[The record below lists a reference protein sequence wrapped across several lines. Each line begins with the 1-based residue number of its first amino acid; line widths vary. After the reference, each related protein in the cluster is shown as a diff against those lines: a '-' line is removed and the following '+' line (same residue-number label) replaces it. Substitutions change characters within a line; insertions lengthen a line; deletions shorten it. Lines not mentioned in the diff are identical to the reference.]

1 MRHVTATVVLALLTS
16 ACGGG
21 AAASTA
27 PPASG
32 VTSTTPTEPAQ
43 KPTVQPT
50 PAASP
55 LPEDTTSTSTS
66 TSTTT
71 TTAADFDGPQAPD
84 FTMVVENRTAE
95 FHLSA
100 EKRPVYI
107 VFWAEW

>member
-21 AAASTA
+21 AAPSTA

-43 KPTVQPT
+43 QPTVQPT

-55 LPEDTTSTSTS
+55 LPEDTTSTSITS
-66 TSTTT
+66 

-84 FTMVVENRTAE
+84 FTMVLENRTAE

-100 EKRPVYI
+100 ENKPVYM